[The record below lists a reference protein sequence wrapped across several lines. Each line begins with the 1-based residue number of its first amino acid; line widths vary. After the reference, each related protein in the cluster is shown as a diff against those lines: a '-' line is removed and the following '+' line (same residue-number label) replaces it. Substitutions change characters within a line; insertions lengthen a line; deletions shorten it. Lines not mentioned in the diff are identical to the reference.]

1 MLHRRDSRDR
11 HRRWLAGLAAT
22 ILAAGLAAAA
32 PPASAQPPATGDRTV
47 EPQLLD
53 QLATGQSATFWVYL
67 RGQADLAAAARM
79 PDRSAQGSWVYEQL
93 TGTARASQSELVS
106 MLDAAHAEYQPYWI
120 ANAVQVRGD
129 RQLLDRIAALPE
141 VAQVT
146 GDRVYRLPEPTPAAE
161 QPRIDAVE
169 WNVDRIGAPQVW
181 TTFGTTGQDI
191 VVGSIDSGAQFDHP
205 ALVAQYRGNLG
216 NGEFDH
222 DYNWYDPSSVC
233 GFPSLVPCDNNG
245 HGTHTIGTMV
255 GDDGAG
261 NQIGVAPGATWIA
274 AKGCESL
281 SCSQAALLASGQFM
295 LAPTDLAGENANP
308 DRRPHVLNNSWGGGA
323 TADPWYQPTVQAW
336 VAAGIFPQFANGNT
350 TTGVAPCGSSSDPG
364 NLPESY
370 AAGAFD
376 INGNIAA
383 FSNRGPSAFGAEIIK
398 PDLSAPGVAVRSS
411 VPGNGF
417 GANSGTSMASPHV
430 AGTVALMWSAAPELE
445 RDIVATRELLDLTAV
460 DVSDLTCGGT
470 PGDNNVWGQGQLDAF
485 AAVEQSPRG
494 PTGRLTGT
502 VTDAGTGDPIAGATV
517 SVTGAVERRRTI
529 GPDGGYSF
537 TLPVGEY
544 QVSAAAFGYRP
555 QQDQVSIAEGTTTE
569 RHFPLAAPDGPQL
582 SVSPN
587 PLDFGEV
594 AALSASEPASLTLT
608 NTGGEPLTV
617 SDVSVPDSGF
627 EPAGGGCGAAPF
639 TLARLEHCT
648 LDYRFTPSL
657 QGPAEATVRLVS
669 NGPNRASTVTLLGTG
684 TTPVGAQL
692 WLSRYTG
699 TGTDSDV
706 PHDLVLSPDGGTAYL
721 TGRNGGDGTL
731 TDYVTV
737 AYDTATGDQR
747 WLARFDGPASKT
759 DEAWAIGLS
768 PDGSRVFVTGNSATG
783 SFSSDADYATV
794 AYDAA
799 TGDQLWVA
807 RFDGPGENQDGARA
821 LGVSPDGGTVFVT
834 GASRFTSS
842 IFGTD
847 YTTIA
852 YDAATGEQRWLA
864 RYDGPGSTLDSAEA
878 LGVSPDGGTVFVT
891 GASQLGGSFTEDYAT
906 VAYDA
911 VTGAQRWAARYDGPA
926 AGVDRAEALGVSP
939 DGSRVLVTGG
949 SAGVDTGADYAT
961 ISYDPATGDQQWV
974 ARYDGLPGGSD
985 AASAVSVSPDGAGV
999 VVTGGSSGDYGT
1011 VAYDVATGA
1020 QRWAARYDGPVG
1032 GPDVAAAIGTSP
1044 DGSEVFVTGNSVGV
1058 SFDFAT
1064 LAYDAATGEQHWQAR
1079 YNGPVNDG
1087 DAGTA
1092 LAVSPD
1098 GSRVLVTGQSVGEGS
1113 GADYLT
1119 LAHRA
1124 ALPEIVLAAEARR
1137 VRGSHTVDLAWRDA
1151 TAPQVDI
1158 HRDGDL
1164 LTTVPNTGSHTDLVF
1179 GRGPGS
1185 YTYRVC
1191 DAGTS
1196 HCSDPETV
1204 WFGGAMGSLSLE

>member
-1 MLHRRDSRDR
+1 Y
-11 HRRWLAGLAAT
+11 
-22 ILAAGLAAAA
+22 
-32 PPASAQPPATGDRTV
+32 
-47 EPQLLD
+47 
-53 QLATGQSATFWVYL
+53 WVYL
-67 RGQADLAAAARM
+67 RGRADLAAAARM
-79 PDRSAQGSWVYEQL
+79 PDRSGGSWVYEQL
-93 TGTARASQSELVS
+93 TRTARASQSGLVS
-106 MLDAAHAEYQPYWI
+106 MLESARVEYQPFWI

-146 GDRVYRLPEPTPAAE
+146 ADRTYQLPEPAPATD
-161 QPRIDAVE
+161 QPRVDAVE

-191 VVGSIDSGAQFDHP
+191 VVGSIDSGVQFDHP
-205 ALVAQYRGNLG
+205 ALVDTYRGNLG

-222 DYNWYDPSSVC
+222 NYHWYDPSSVC
-233 GFPSLVPCDNNG
+233 DFPSLVPCDNNG
-245 HGTHTIGTMV
+245 HGTHVTGTMV

-261 NQIGVAPGATWIA
+261 NQIGVAPGASWIA
-274 AKGCESL
+274 AKGCESR

-295 LAPTDLAGENANP
+295 LAPTDLAGRNPDP

-323 TADPWYQPTVQAW
+323 TDDPWYQPTVQAW
-336 VAAGIFPQFANGNT
+336 VAAGIFPQFSNGNT
-350 TTGVAPCGSSSDPG
+350 TTGVAPCGSSSNPG
-364 NLPESY
+364 NLPDSY
-370 AAGAFD
+370 AAGAID
-376 INGNIAA
+376 IAGEIAD
-383 FSNRGPSAFGAEIIK
+383 FSNRGPSAFGAEIVK

-411 VPGNGF
+411 LPGNGF

-460 DVSDLTCGGT
+460 DVADLTCGGT
-470 PGDNNVWGQGQLDAF
+470 PGDNNVWGQGRLDAF

-494 PTGRLTGT
+494 PTGRLTGR
-502 VTDAGTGDPIAGATV
+502 VTDAASGDPIAGATV
-517 SVTGAVERRRTI
+517 TVTGAVERRRTI

-544 QVSAAAFGYRP
+544 QVSAAAFGYQP
-555 QQDQVSIAEGTTTE
+555 QQGSVSIAEGTVTE
-569 RHFPLAAPDGPQL
+569 RHFPLAAPDGPRL
-582 SVSPN
+582 HAAPD
-587 PLDFGEV
+587 PLEFGEV
-594 AALSASEPASLTLT
+594 AALSAGPSASLTLT
-608 NTGGEPLTV
+608 NTGSGPLTV
-617 SDVSVPDSGF
+617 GEVSVPDRGF
-627 EPAGGGCGAAPF
+627 EPAGGDCGAAPF
-639 TLARLEHCT
+639 TLDRLEQCT
-648 LDYRFTPSL
+648 LDYRFSPAV
-657 QGPAEATVRLVS
+657 QGPAEATVTLAS
-669 NGPNRASTVTLLGTG
+669 NAPDSPGTVTLRGTG

-692 WLSRYTG
+692 WQARYNG

-706 PHDLVLSPDGGTAYL
+706 AHALVLSPDGATAYL

-731 TDYVTV
+731 TDYVTI
-737 AYDTATGDQR
+737 AYDTGTGDQR
-747 WLARFDGPASKT
+747 WLARYDGPASKT

-834 GASRFTSS
+834 GASRSTSS
-842 IFGTD
+842 IFSTD
-847 YTTIA
+847 YTTIG

-864 RYDGPGSTLDSAEA
+864 RYDGPGSTLDAAEA

-911 VTGAQRWAARYDGPA
+911 ATGAQRWAVRYDGPA
-926 AGVDRAEALGVSP
+926 GAVDRAEALGVSP

-949 SAGVDTGADYAT
+949 SAGVGTGTDYAT
-961 ISYDPATGDQQWV
+961 IGYDAATGDQLWV
-974 ARYDGLPGGSD
+974 ARYDGAGGGGFD
-985 AASAVSVSPDGAGV
+985 TASALSVSPDGAGV
-999 VVTGGSSGDYGT
+999 VVTGGSAGDYGT
-1011 VAYDVATGA
+1011 VAYDAATGA

-1044 DGSEVFVTGNSVGV
+1044 DGAEVFVTGNSVGV
-1058 SFDFAT
+1058 SFDYAT
-1064 LAYDAATGEQHWQAR
+1064 LGYDAATGERRWLAR
-1079 YNGPVNDG
+1079 FNGPVDDG

-1119 LAHRA
+1119 LAYRA
-1124 ALPEIVLAAEARR
+1124 ALPEIVLAAEPRR
-1137 VRGSHTVDLAWRDA
+1137 VRGSNAVDLSWRDA
-1151 TAPQVDI
+1151 TAPEVDI

-1164 LTTVPNTGSHTDLVF
+1164 VATVPNPGSHTDQVG

-1191 DAGTS
+1191 DAGTD
-1196 HCSDPETV
+1196 HCSDPATV
-1204 WFGGAMGSLSLE
+1204 WFGGPIGPIPMA